1 MTPIF
6 FRALGILFPPDFLVL
21 CKCVG
26 RTVYSNASHCGT
38 WIEDSVSEREFVVGI
53 DLSFHAARKLTGFLI
68 KRMKDID
75 DVEIQLAE
83 AQKKEK
89 ERPNDLSTI
98 IDSTNYVF

>member
-1 MTPIF
+1 
-6 FRALGILFPPDFLVL
+6 
-21 CKCVG
+21 
-26 RTVYSNASHCGT
+26 
-38 WIEDSVSEREFVVGI
+38 VSEREFVVGI
-53 DLSFHAARKLTGFLI
+53 DLSFHAARELTGFLV

-98 IDSTNYVF
+98 IDSRNYVF